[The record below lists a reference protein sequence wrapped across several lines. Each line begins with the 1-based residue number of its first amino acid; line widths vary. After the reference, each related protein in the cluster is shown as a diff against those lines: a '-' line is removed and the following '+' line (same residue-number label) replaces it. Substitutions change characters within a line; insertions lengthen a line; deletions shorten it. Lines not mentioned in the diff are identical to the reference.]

1 MSLFNNHMD
10 ALPMSISTQGL
21 ARETRWLAN
30 AGLAIMAAA
39 FVWWFLFYAQWTG
52 PLHLL
57 DLKAPCLVA
66 TIDAC
71 RFFQSRLEELNAAG
85 PAYHPAI
92 WWVGMTA
99 FLAGRVSGMLLPGKP
114 HPARPVAG
122 RAGSRP
128 DLARADLV
136 ISGVVRSGVRRRSR
150 KDGVLRD

>member
-1 MSLFNNHMD
+1 MD
-10 ALPMSISTQGL
+10 ALPMPISTQGL

-30 AGLAIMAAA
+30 AGLVIMGAA

-85 PAYHPAI
+85 PAYHPAV

-114 HPARPVAG
+114 QSCARPVAG
-122 RAGSRP
+122 RAGSR
-128 DLARADLV
+128 R
-136 ISGVVRSGVRRRSR
+136 GMRRHSL

>member
-1 MSLFNNHMD
+1 MSLFNNDMD
-10 ALPMSISTQGL
+10 TLPMTISTTPGL

-57 DLKAPCLVA
+57 DLKVPCLVA

-71 RFFQSRLEELNAAG
+71 SFFQSRLDELHAAG
-85 PAYHPAI
+85 PAYHPAA
-92 WWVGMTA
+92 WWVGMAA
-99 FLAGRVSGMLLPGKP
+99 FLAGRVFRMLLPGKP
-114 HPARPVAG
+114 QPYARPIAR
-122 RAGSRP
+122 RAGMRP
-128 DLARADLV
+128 GL
-136 ISGVVRSGVRRRSR
+136 RRDSQ